1 MLLFYK
7 CCWLYTWQL
16 YIAVNFQVVKSHS
29 PEKKLIH
36 ISQGFYIFRI
46 FFSFFFHFRFLW
58 QIPVYLVG
66 YAKQM
71 LYSELPT
78 VFLARALHEKCP
90 NTEFFL
96 VRIFVYSGWTQTRN
110 NSVSGHFSH
119 SGRHLNTILL
129 TNLKNSNS
137 ILSIF
142 PETYNLL
149 VLTDPVLICIYLRTT
164 DRHFC
169 DQGSIHH
176 TNASY

>member
-1 MLLFYK
+1 MLLFHK
-7 CCWLYTWQL
+7 CCWLCTLQL
-16 YIAVNFQVVKSHS
+16 YIAVNFEIVKNHS

-46 FFSFFFHFRFLW
+46 FFSFFFSFSFFW

-66 YAKQM
+66 YAKQI

-78 VFLARALHEKCP
+78 VFLARALCEKCP

-96 VRIFVYSGWTQTRN
+96 VHIFVYSGWTQARN
-110 NSVSGHFSH
+110 NSVSGHFSR

-137 ILSIF
+137 ISSIF
-142 PETYNLL
+142 QEIYNLL
-149 VLTDPVLICIYLRTT
+149 VLTDPVLVCIYLRTT
-164 DRHFC
+164 DRHFR